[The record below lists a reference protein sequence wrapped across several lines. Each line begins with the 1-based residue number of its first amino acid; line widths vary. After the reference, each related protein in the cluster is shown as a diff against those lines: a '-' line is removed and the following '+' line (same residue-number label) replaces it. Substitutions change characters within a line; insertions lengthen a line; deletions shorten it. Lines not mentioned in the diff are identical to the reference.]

1 MYTNSHS
8 RIGRI
13 LQLSD
18 NIDQTLSQM
27 RHHISRVMVC
37 QSPNDRDGPFTIT
50 KHFIVESDKETSD
63 IGSLSEMAIKL
74 VFKVIKYRPADSSI

>member
-1 MYTNSHS
+1 MHTNSHS

-37 QSPNDRDGPFTIT
+37 QSPNDRDSPLTIT
-50 KHFIVESDKETSD
+50 KNFIVESDKETSD
-63 IGSLSEMAIKL
+63 IVSLSEMAIKL
-74 VFKVIKYRPADSSI
+74 VFEVIEHCPADSSI